1 VVEKA
6 TKAKI
11 GITDPSFDD
20 DETSLLREGRAAER
34 AVSTALLAS
43 FYSFSF
49 TTPEHDV
56 SRFHSKI
63 MLQNLKGI

>member
-1 VVEKA
+1 LGLLIV
-6 TKAKI
+6 
-11 GITDPSFDD
+11 PS
-20 DETSLLREGRAAER
+20 DEDEPSLLREGRAAER